1 MEKAKAGI
9 INVNSIPKIKPNNNY
24 TKISN
29 KSGQIKINSTS
40 EPDEN

>member
-1 MEKAKAGI
+1 MEKLKLALSMLILSK
-9 INVNSIPKIKPNNNY
+9 NKTNNNY